1 MTPRPPTL
9 PPRELS
15 HVLLVL
21 SRSLTLSR
29 CPDVSCGFERSNLCG
44 WSSSPPDAWTVAR
57 VASLDTN
64 ATRAVDS
71 DGNSSG
77 IRRIEKR
84 YLRLNVY
91 IRNPSRTSGLLT
103 RRKRSPIQPCA
114 LRGAALPSRL
124 PLSTP
129 RRLFRRASRVDRQRI
144 GVENRPEVERNVVE
158 RHVRARVVVAS
169 RRATANESNSNRARF
184 DTIRNIERFVVIVR
198 ARRIGR
204 RRID

>member
-1 MTPRPPTL
+1 MAFVFRLIDTAPAYFTATRAVTRTPRFISL
-9 PPRELS
+9 AHSLS
-15 HVLLVL
+15 L
-21 SRSLTLSR
+21 SRSLAVQTS
-29 CPDVSCGFERSNLCG
+29 PAVSNGPICAAGRRRL
-44 WSSSPPDAWTVAR
+44 PR

-129 RRLFRRASRVDRQRI
+129 RRLFRRASRVNGQRI

-158 RHVRARVVVAS
+158 RHVRAHVVVAS
-169 RRATANESNSNRARF
+169 RRDSKY
-184 DTIRNIERFVVIVR
+184 
-198 ARRIGR
+198 
-204 RRID
+204 